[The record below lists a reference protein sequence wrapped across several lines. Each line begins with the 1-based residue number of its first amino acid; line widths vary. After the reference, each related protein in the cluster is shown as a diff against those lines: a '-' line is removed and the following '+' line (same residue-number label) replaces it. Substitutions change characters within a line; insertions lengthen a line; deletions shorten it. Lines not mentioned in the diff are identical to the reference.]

1 MQVCLTEVKLFLS
14 GELVTQ
20 VYKVETVHIIA
31 LLLMLI
37 NQSLDMLGQLNLAVI
52 VEENLFRQKFCMD
65 TDMTSIREKPTP

>member
-20 VYKVETVHIIA
+20 WYKVETVHIIA

-37 NQSLDMLGQLNLAVI
+37 NQSLDMLGQLNLAVL
-52 VEENLFRQKFCMD
+52 VEADLFRQKFCMD